1 MSPLILSSP
10 ILYLF
15 PPINIKVINIMKPDS
30 IVGHAKVLLNETKDF
45 VDCDF
50 TCTKMNYLTKIRIF
64 NVTHFKP
71 QRKT

>member
-1 MSPLILSSP
+1 
-10 ILYLF
+10 
-15 PPINIKVINIMKPDS
+15 MKPDS

-71 QRKT
+71 QWKTEEIGELNINGDINTSRLAY